1 MATYVLVHGAMH
13 GAWCWEKVVPLLE
26 GEGHRV
32 IAVDLPGHG
41 DDKTPVSGMTL
52 EANAARIRDAI
63 DEADEPVI
71 LVGHSMGGM
80 AVTQAAELV
89 PERIAKLVYVTAF
102 LPNDGQSLPDL
113 VAGDPDDLVQ
123 KNLVVDETAGTGIVA
138 EHALKEAMYEECS
151 DDDIARTTSRL
162 VPESLAAMGAP
173 VSITEERAGTVPR
186 VYIECV
192 RDKAIPIRKQRLMHN
207 TRGVDQVLEIDT
219 DHSPFLSR
227 PRELADHL
235 LSLA

>member
-1 MATYVLVHGAMH
+1 VLVHGSWH
-13 GAWCWEKVVPLLE
+13 GGWCWERLVPLLE
-26 GEGHRV
+26 AGGHRV
-32 IAVDLPGHG
+32 DAIDLPGHG
-41 DDKTPVSGMTL
+41 ADTTPISGMTL
-52 EANAARIRDAI
+52 ESYAERVAERVEAAGA
-63 DEADEPVI
+63 PVI